1 LFTTEEFMKQ
11 NKMAAVRELLS
22 SNPDAT
28 PTEIVAALAKQKI
41 EINEGVASNYKSVIK
56 AGAKRKGKKGRR
68 VAAPATS
75 SEPEQA
81 PAPISPVS
89 RKTGLDPAV
98 VDLLKAGKA
107 LGWDKVRSIV
117 ELMG

>member
-1 LFTTEEFMKQ
+1 MA

-28 PTEIVAALAKQKI
+28 PPEIVAALKKQKI
-41 EINEGVASNYKSVIK
+41 EISEGVASNYKSVIK
-56 AGAKRKGKKGRR
+56 AGPKRSKKKGRK
-68 VAAPATS
+68 VAAKITVA
-75 SEPEQA
+75 EPELA
-81 PAPISPVS
+81 PAPISRTT

-98 VDLLKAGKA
+98 VDLLKAGKT
-107 LGWDKVRSIV
+107 LGWDKVKSIV

>member
-1 LFTTEEFMKQ
+1 MMQ

-22 SNPDAT
+22 SNSDAT
-28 PTEIVAALAKQKI
+28 PVEIVAALAKQKI
-41 EINEGVASNYKSVIK
+41 RITTGVASNYKSVINS
-56 AGAKRKGKKGRR
+56 GAKHSKKKGRR
-68 VAAPATS
+68 VAAKVMAPE
-75 SEPEQA
+75 SELVH
-81 PAPISPVS
+81 APISAIT
-89 RKTGLDPAV
+89 RKTGLDPTV

>member
-1 LFTTEEFMKQ
+1 MKQ
-11 NKMAAVRELLS
+11 NKMAAVRELLT
-22 SNPDAT
+22 SNPEAT

-41 EINEGVASNYKSVIK
+41 VISEGVASNYKSVIK
-56 AGAKRKGKKGRR
+56 AGAKRSKKKGRK
-68 VAAPATS
+68 VAAKLTAA
-75 SEPEQA
+75 EPELVR
-81 PAPISPVS
+81 APISAVT
-89 RKTGLDPAV
+89 RRTGLDPAV